1 MRQVG
6 KVKWRWP
13 RVLALAIVLLGGVTF
28 ANVYLHGRS
37 QAHEATRSH
46 LSELNMLLHEES
58 SLQWKT
64 VADRNTP
71 VTVARE
77 LGAIRSRERAL
88 IDALGDLDPKT
99 VEGLEA
105 SVNAYHAVLDTELGM
120 LGVGKIKEARA
131 LEKRQTE
138 PQFGRLN
145 TQLRSLEQQEADAAE
160 LANTIAD
167 LSLAVAMALA
177 LVSIGVLL
185 YRFEREHRLTTKANE
200 EMLEQ
205 QQIALDTLAEHEAL
219 IRHQASHDPLT
230 GLPNRRLLTELLEG
244 GAAADS
250 ADRALLLVDLDN
262 FKPVNDQL
270 GHAAGDDLL
279 VGVSSRLLA
288 AVRGE
293 DTVVRLG
300 GDEFAIV
307 ISGGDAGVAVR
318 VAERIVATVGEP
330 FEIAGTEVR
339 VGASVGVAIS
349 GGGRDGNQLLRD
361 ADMAMYQ
368 VKQGDKGGF
377 AVYREPTVRLI
388 EQAVR

>member
-1 MRQVG
+1 MRQR
-6 KVKWRWP
+6 KLRWRWP
-13 RVLALAIVLLGGVTF
+13 RILALAVVLLGGVTF
-28 ANVYLHGRS
+28 ANVNLHGRS
-37 QAHEATRSH
+37 QSHEATRSH

-77 LGAIRSRERAL
+77 LGEIRNRERDLVEAL
-88 IDALGDLDPKT
+88 DNLDKGT
-99 VEGLEA
+99 VEELEH
-105 SVNAYHAVLDTELGM
+105 SVTAYHGVLDTELGM

-138 PQFGRLN
+138 PQFARLN
-145 TQLRSLEQQEADAAE
+145 TQLRSLEQQSADAAE
-160 LANTIAD
+160 LANTVAD
-167 LSLAVAMALA
+167 LALAVAMALA
-177 LVSIGVLL
+177 VVAIGWLL

-200 EMLEQ
+200 EMLTQ

-244 GAAADS
+244 GEDPAV

-288 AVRGE
+288 AVRAD

-307 ISGGDAGVAVR
+307 IAGGDAGIAVR
-318 VAERIVATVGEP
+318 VAERIVAAVGEP

-368 VKQGDKGGF
+368 VKQGTKGGF
-377 AVYREPTVRLI
+377 AVYREPAVQLVH
-388 EQAVR
+388 QAVR

>member
-1 MRQVG
+1 MRKVG
-6 KVKWRWP
+6 KLRWRWP
-13 RVLALAIVLLGGVTF
+13 RVLALAVVLLGGVTF
-28 ANVYLHGRS
+28 ANVSLHGRA
-37 QAHEATRSH
+37 QVHEATRSH

-58 SLQWKT
+58 SVLWKA
-64 VADRNTP
+64 VADRNSP
-71 VTVARE
+71 VNVARE
-77 LGAIRSRERAL
+77 LGENRGREREL
-88 IDALGDLDPKT
+88 LDALQGDLP
-99 VEGLEA
+99 A
-105 SVNAYHAVLDTELGM
+105 STLKDLRSSVAAYRAVLDTELGL
-120 LGVGKIKEARA
+120 LGVGKISEAKA
-131 LEKRQTE
+131 LEKRETE

-145 TQLRSLEQQEADAAE
+145 ARLHGLEEQAADAAE
-160 LANTIAD
+160 LANNIAD
-167 LSLAVAMALA
+167 LALAVAMTLA
-177 LVSIGVLL
+177 VTAIGRLL
-185 YRFEREHRLTTKANE
+185 YQFEREHRLTTKANE

-244 GAAADS
+244 GDGL
-250 ADRALLLVDLDN
+250 DRALLLVDLDN

-288 AVRGE
+288 AVRA
-293 DTVVRLG
+293 DDAVVRLG

-307 ISGGDAGVAVR
+307 IAGGDAGVAVR

-349 GGGRDGNQLLRD
+349 GGGRDGNELLRD

-368 VKQGDKGGF
+368 VKQGSKGGF
-377 AVYREPTVRLI
+377 AVYREPDVRLI
-388 EQAVR
+388 HQAVR

>member
-6 KVKWRWP
+6 KLSWRWP
-13 RVLALAIVLLGGVTF
+13 RVLALAVVLLGGVTF
-28 ANVYLHGRS
+28 ANVHLHGKA
-37 QAHEATRSH
+37 QVHEATQSR
-46 LSELNMLLHEES
+46 LGELNMHLHEES
-58 SLQWKT
+58 SVLWKA
-64 VADRNTP
+64 VADRNSP
-71 VTVARE
+71 VKVARE
-77 LGAIRSRERAL
+77 LGHSRGRERAL
-88 IDALGDLDPKT
+88 LEALQGDLPMSTLKDLKRGVDT
-99 VEGLEA
+99 
-105 SVNAYHAVLDTELGM
+105 YHAVLDTELGL
-120 LGVGKIKEARA
+120 LGVGKISEAKL
-131 LEKRQTE
+131 LEQRQTE

-145 TQLRSLEQQEADAAE
+145 TRLRSLAKRAGDAAD
-160 LANTIAD
+160 LANNVAD
-167 LSLAVAMALA
+167 LALGLAMTLAVAA
-177 LVSIGVLL
+177 IGRLL
-185 YRFEREHRLTTKANE
+185 YQFEREHRATNKANE
-200 EMLEQ
+200 EMLQQ

-244 GAAADS
+244 SGGVDQ
-250 ADRALLLVDLDN
+250 ALLLVDLDN

-288 AVRGE
+288 AVRAD

-307 ISGGDAGVAVR
+307 IAGGDAGTAVR
-318 VAERIVATVGEP
+318 VAERIVATIGEP

-349 GGGRDGNQLLRD
+349 GGGRDGNELLRD

-368 VKQGDKGGF
+368 VKQGSKGGF
-377 AVYREPTVRLI
+377 AVYHEPDVRLI
-388 EQAVR
+388 HQAVR

>member
-1 MRQVG
+1 MRKVG
-6 KVKWRWP
+6 KLGWRWP
-13 RVLALAIVLLGGVTF
+13 RVLALAVVLLGGVTF

-37 QAHEATRSH
+37 QSQEATRSH

-77 LGAIRSRERAL
+77 LGEIRSRERD
-88 IDALGDLDPKT
+88 IVDALGDLDAAT
-99 VEGLEA
+99 VQQIED
-105 SVNAYHAVLDTELGM
+105 SVSAYHAVLDTELGM
-120 LGVGKIKEARA
+120 LGVGKIAEARA

-145 TQLRSLEQQEADAAE
+145 AQLRSIEQQAADAAA

-167 LSLAVAMALA
+167 LSLAVAMTLA
-177 LVSIGVLL
+177 VTTIGWLL

-230 GLPNRRLLTELLEG
+230 GLPNRRMLTELLEAG
-244 GAAADS
+244 EDGELADQ
-250 ADRALLLVDLDN
+250 ALLLVDLDN

-279 VGVSSRLLA
+279 IGVAGRLLA
-288 AVRGE
+288 AVRGD

-300 GDEFAIV
+300 GDEFAVV
-307 ISGGDAGVAVR
+307 IAGGDAGVAVR
-318 VAERIVATVGEP
+318 VAERIVAAVGEP

-349 GGGRDGNQLLRD
+349 GGGRDGGQLLRD

-368 VKQGDKGGF
+368 VKQGTKGGF
-377 AVYREPTVRLI
+377 AVYKEPTVRLVH
-388 EQAVR
+388 QAVR

>member
-1 MRQVG
+1 
-6 KVKWRWP
+6 
-13 RVLALAIVLLGGVTF
+13 LALAVVLLGGVTF
-28 ANVYLHGRS
+28 ANVHLHGKS
-37 QAHEATRSH
+37 QIHEATRSH

-64 VADRNTP
+64 LADRNSP
-71 VTVARE
+71 VKVARE
-77 LGAIRSRERAL
+77 LGEIRGREREL
-88 IDALGDLDPKT
+88 
-99 VEGLEA
+99 LEA
-105 SVNAYHAVLDTELGM
+105 LKSDLPAGTRKDLKSAVDAYHSVLDTELGL
-120 LGVGKIKEARA
+120 LGVGKVSEARVQ
-131 LEKRQTE
+131 ETKETE
-138 PQFGRLN
+138 PRFGRLN
-145 TQLRSLEQQEADAAE
+145 ASLRSLEERAADAAE
-160 LANTIAD
+160 LANNIAD
-167 LSLAVAMALA
+167 LALVIAMTLAVAA
-177 LVSIGVLL
+177 IGRLL
-185 YRFEREHRLTTKANE
+185 YRFEREHRLTNKANE

-230 GLPNRRLLTELLEG
+230 GLPNRRMLTQLLEG
-244 GAAADS
+244 NDGMDQ
-250 ADRALLLVDLDN
+250 ALLLVDLDN

-288 AVRGE
+288 AVRTD

-307 ISGGDAGVAVR
+307 IAGGDAGIAVR

-330 FEIAGTEVR
+330 FEIAGTEVH

-349 GGGRDGNQLLRD
+349 GGGRDGTELLRD

-368 VKQGDKGGF
+368 VKQASKGGF
-377 AVYREPTVRLI
+377 AVYREPDIRLI
-388 EQAVR
+388 HQAVR